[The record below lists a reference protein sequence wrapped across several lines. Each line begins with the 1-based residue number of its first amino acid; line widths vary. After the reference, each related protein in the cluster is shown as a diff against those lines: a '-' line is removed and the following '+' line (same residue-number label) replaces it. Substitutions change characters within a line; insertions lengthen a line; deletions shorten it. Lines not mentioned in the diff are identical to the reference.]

1 MSQSPPLTVLCIT
14 SYEKGQDFMRECKR
28 QGSTV
33 LLLTVEKLRHANWP
47 FEALDETYHIPS
59 EMPLKDVI
67 HAVSY
72 LARTQ
77 KLDRIVSLDEFD
89 METAAA
95 LREHLRVPGMGLTT
109 LRYFRDKLAM
119 RAQAQEQGILVPPFV
134 PIIHYDDIR
143 NYMRDVAPPW
153 VLKPRSEAS
162 AIGIKKIHA
171 EGELWPIL
179 DALGDKQ
186 SFYLLEQFIPG
197 EVFHVDGIVS
207 ERKAVFA
214 TVSKYGKPPM
224 KVAHEG
230 GIFTTHTLPR
240 TSHDFKALQKMNA
253 DLMKALGMVRGVTHS
268 EFIKADKDHKFY
280 FLESAARVG
289 GAYITQL
296 VEASTGVNLWVE
308 WAKIELA
315 GGKQPYKPPKAKNL
329 NSGVILC
336 LAKQEHPD
344 TSGYKDPEVHSRLSK
359 HHHAG
364 LLLLSHKAERVAHLL
379 DAYSGRFAHDFMA
392 VQPLPEKPTS

>member
-1 MSQSPPLTVLCIT
+1 MLTAKPLTVLCIT
-14 SYEKGQDFMRECKR
+14 SFEKGQDFMRECKR
-28 QGSTV
+28 QGCRV

-47 FEALDETYHIPS
+47 FEVLDDTYHIPS

-77 KLDRIVSLDEFD
+77 KLDRIVALDEFD

-119 RAQAQEQGILVPPFV
+119 RAQAHEAGIVLPPFV
-134 PIIHYDDIR
+134 PVIFYDDVR
-143 NYMRDVAPPW
+143 QFMKDVPGPW

-162 AIGIKKIHA
+162 AIGIRKVHHEA
-171 EGELWPIL
+171 ELWPIL
-179 DALGDKQ
+179 DELGDKQ

-214 TVSKYGKPPM
+214 SVSQYGKPPM

-240 TSHDFKALQKMNA
+240 ASHDCKALTKINA

-268 EFIKADKDHKFY
+268 EFIKADKDGKFY
-280 FLESAARVG
+280 FLETAARVG

-296 VEASTGVNLWVE
+296 VEASTGINLWAE

-315 GGKQPYKPPKAKNL
+315 GGKQPYKPPKVKNM

-344 TSGYKDPEVHSRLSK
+344 TSHYKDPEVHSRLNK

-364 LLLLSHKAERVAHLL
+364 LLLLSPKSDRVKTLL
-379 DAYSGRFAHDFMA
+379 DNYAKRFAHDFMA